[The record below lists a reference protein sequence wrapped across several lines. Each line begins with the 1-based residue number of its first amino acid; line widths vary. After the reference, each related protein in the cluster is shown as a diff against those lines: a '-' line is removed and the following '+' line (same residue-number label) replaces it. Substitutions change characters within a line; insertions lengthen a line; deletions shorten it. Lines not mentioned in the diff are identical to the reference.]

1 MSKSLGVTIVLFVLT
16 LRAQSCGADRLDAVK
31 GKNRPVEGTLILR
44 CCLADDLTKR
54 GIEHYWTLN
63 GSMRCNSRDTHQL
76 DDRIKCIK
84 FELVPNYGY
93 CNVLVVSSLRYE
105 DAGLYDCHA
114 DGKSVNVTISVH
126 SKVSP
131 PTEQPITSKPTTI
144 PSLANSTSLVSRDLY
159 GSSIPATTASVSSAS
174 DRYTT
179 IHTNGEQSR
188 EISTQNEITATP
200 NSNISTPPGTVA
212 NTSSAGSS
220 VYLLTSCFGVVVAVV
235 LGWSILNLLN

>member
-1 MSKSLGVTIVLFVLT
+1 MLSIMHAVHACTSVRYVYCNVLIKCACCRLLAVLT

-131 PTEQPITSKPTTI
+131 PTGKT
-144 PSLANSTSLVSRDLY
+144 SLATTSLDNV
-159 GSSIPATTASVSSAS
+159 
-174 DRYTT
+174 
-179 IHTNGEQSR
+179 N
-188 EISTQNEITATP
+188 
-200 NSNISTPPGTVA
+200 
-212 NTSSAGSS
+212 
-220 VYLLTSCFGVVVAVV
+220 
-235 LGWSILNLLN
+235 